1 MGNYFYA
8 FYVELEVGIV
18 GIVTNYISAM
28 LIPMLY
34 AGDRRPGPGA
44 FFALLA
50 KMSGCAIVMQGICA
64 LYYLFFGSLCMPQ
77 ICCGIMT
84 ALYAVVM
91 CKYRV
96 LARVLPGATFF
107 ALTANILVVCFS
119 ISDMLQL
126 LGSDSEP
133 VIVILLTL
141 TLMTACTLFCRAFS
155 VRKLTDVSVVSVAMV
170 GALALANFVFWIIT
184 NVTDMSSGAKII
196 IGIILIVLLLLA
208 YYSAY
213 AISRN
218 SDELHKRRAE
228 ALSRE
233 ADERMMR
240 LGEENLEA
248 LRKLRHELKNQYA
261 YMRVLL
267 ERGEY
272 DKLAKYFAEYERDL
286 PEALTYVDC
295 GNRTVN
301 AVIAVEQARAR
312 RAGVTLDC
320 RIEVPARLGV
330 RDSDLCSLLMNLVN
344 NAVEYLE
351 RNPELTDR
359 TVTLRM
365 RLVGGTLF
373 AEVVNAL
380 AEGDGSAA
388 LRLRTSKKDKQLHGY
403 GSKIV
408 SAIADKYNGGV
419 RYAAEG
425 NVFRASVTLTERE
438 EEAQADRTEH
448 TEGGIHEIHKSR
460 GM

>member
-28 LIPMLY
+28 LIPILY
-34 AGDRRPGPGA
+34 AGDRRPGPRA

-133 VIVILLTL
+133 IIVILLTL

-184 NVTDMSSGAKII
+184 NVTDMSSSAKII
-196 IGIILIVLLLLA
+196 IGIILIVLHLLA

-218 SDELHKRRAE
+218 SDELHKRRA
-228 ALSRE
+228 
-233 ADERMMR
+233 
-240 LGEENLEA
+240 
-248 LRKLRHELKNQYA
+248 
-261 YMRVLL
+261 
-267 ERGEY
+267 
-272 DKLAKYFAEYERDL
+272 
-286 PEALTYVDC
+286 EALTYVDC